1 MKLIVKSIFCDKN
14 DGITLYHPDTI
25 LEVNDNER
33 AASLI
38 ERGLCAEY
46 KGRKKAETV
55 LSEPSD
61 EPKEQSEEEVPEVAD
76 GEKGEASEKGDAVTE
91 DEQ

>member
-46 KGRKKAETV
+46 KGKKKAETV
-55 LSEPSD
+55 LSAPSD
-61 EPKEQSEEEVPEVAD
+61 EPKEQSETTETET
-76 GEKGEASEKGDAVTE
+76 GEADSEKKRSDPE
-91 DEQ
+91 R